1 MWARMERS
9 PYDRDGFNTT
19 FHAKSADPR
28 ASARRNARAAD
39 ATVAVS
45 HLETIKRVG
54 KFALMIVLVTA
65 VFAAI
70 AALKVA
76 IWIPRFSH

>member
-1 MWARMERS
+1 MTAT
-9 PYDRDGFNTT
+9 GFNTT

-28 ASARRNARAAD
+28 ASARRNAHAAD

-65 VFAAI
+65 AFAAI

-76 IWIPRFSH
+76 IWIRRFSH